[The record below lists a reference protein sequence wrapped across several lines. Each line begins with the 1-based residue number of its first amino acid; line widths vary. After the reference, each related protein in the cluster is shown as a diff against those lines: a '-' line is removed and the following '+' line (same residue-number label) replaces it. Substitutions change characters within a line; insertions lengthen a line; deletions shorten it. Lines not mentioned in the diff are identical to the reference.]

1 VSAVRSRRRGLR
13 QAGIASKSLRFGAA
27 THAACRPIPTRS
39 GTPRARSRLAG
50 VARRATQR
58 EDELRESDGREIG
71 RRRGSQRAWLL
82 ARAVMK
88 PEAIAAARRKSGW
101 CERTRTEAAASRG
114 GGSRART
121 GVPVRRK
128 RTAEVGC
135 SGLGPIEASRDGSLQ
150 GGLAWRGQGLAQW
163 EHLTRSKTEREPTT
177 AKRDQRS
184 HRRGVILEV
193 SEIRDEPP
201 PRGARLLPKG
211 SGARIDSDGRRLRA
225 NEIGVSVTA
234 RRWKGPR

>member
-1 VSAVRSRRRGLR
+1 VCPCV
-13 QAGIASKSLRFGAA
+13 
-27 THAACRPIPTRS
+27 
-39 GTPRARSRLAG
+39 
-50 VARRATQR
+50 
-58 EDELRESDGREIG
+58 EE
-71 RRRGSQRAWLL
+71 
-82 ARAVMK
+82 
-88 PEAIAAARRKSGW
+88 
-101 CERTRTEAAASRG
+101 
-114 GGSRART
+114 
-121 GVPVRRK
+121 

-163 EHLTRSKTEREPTT
+163 EHLARIKTEHEPTT

-211 SGARIDSDGRRLRA
+211 SGARIDSDGRHLLA
-225 NEIGVSVTA
+225 KEIGVSVTA
-234 RRWKGPR
+234 RRWKWPWVVQARARSAARPKGAKRDHDGEVRGEDCDDGVERTPRRNDHAVPPKQARLREQAGFSSEPEATPANQRERREHGCREVERQTGWHPLVGSV